1 MKIKENQ
8 VLLCCGGKACPILSD
23 LEDGMIKIE
32 DDFGGSIKIKKEQAL
47 LVHDA
52 IKKLSM
58 PKSPK

>member
-1 MKIKENQ
+1 MKLKENQ
-8 VLLCCGGKACPILSD
+8 ILLCCGGKACPVLSD

-52 IKKLSM
+52 VKRLSM

>member
-8 VLLCCGGKACPILSD
+8 VLLCCGGKACPVLSD

>member
-1 MKIKENQ
+1 MKLKSNQ
-8 VLLCCGGKACPILSD
+8 ILLCCGGKACPVLSD